1 MSEFKTF
8 YTIHCPELTGD
19 GTTLADITYETMESA
34 SESAARLAEK
44 TMHTV
49 FVCRA
54 MQKFET
60 EVKVKL
66 STGK

>member
-8 YTIHCPELTGD
+8 YTIYCPDLSGD
-19 GTTLADITYETMESA
+19 VTVTDLTYETMEAASA
-34 SESAARLAEK
+34 AAARLAEK
-44 TMHTV
+44 SMLTV

-54 MQKFET
+54 MQQFET

>member
-8 YTIHCPELTGD
+8 YTIYCPDLAGDITPTELTYD
-19 GTTLADITYETMESA
+19 TMEA
-34 SESAARLAEK
+34 ASAAAELLAK
-44 TMHTV
+44 KAMVTT